1 MPKWTNNFNDNL
13 VGASDTSTAGFS
25 GNHTGSATTIAL
37 SSFELTDL
45 DGNGH
50 ANWAANDTFFVTGS
64 AATQYTISSISTNEG
79 ASDASHLVITPGLVH
94 DITSHTVV
102 EKWAGEQSG
111 GYQGNQGNV
120 AKHLRLRNQG
130 QI

>member
-25 GNHTGSATTIAL
+25 GNHAGTATTIAL

-50 ANWAANDTFFVTGS
+50 ANWAAGDTFFVTGS
-64 AATQYTISSISTNEG
+64 ATTEYTISSISTNTG
-79 ASDASHLVITPGLVH
+79 ASDASHLVISPGLV
-94 DITSHTVV
+94 DAVNGGVVV
-102 EKWAGEQSG
+102 EKYAGGQAG
-111 GYQGNQGNV
+111 GYQGNQGSVPN
-120 AKHLRLRNQG
+120 HLRLRRQG